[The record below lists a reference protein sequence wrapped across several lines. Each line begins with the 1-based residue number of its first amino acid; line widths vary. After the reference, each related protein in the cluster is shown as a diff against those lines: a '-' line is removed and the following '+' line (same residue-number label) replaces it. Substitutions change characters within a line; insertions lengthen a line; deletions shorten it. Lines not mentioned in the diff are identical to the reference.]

1 MALNPIQFAG
11 QVIEEFRRYQLTA
24 FPIADPRLASQASA
38 LLGAGAFRD
47 SPLTKGPYVSLARG
61 FREGATL
68 QALVEE
74 GVVHAALPG
83 AAEFPSLF
91 AHQEETLRAALA
103 GQHVLVSTGTGSG
116 KTESFL
122 YPIIDRC
129 LRMRDAGEP
138 EGVVAVLVY
147 PMNALAADQRDR
159 LRVLLA
165 GTGITYG
172 MYVGSTP
179 RRPSDSDVAH
189 LDEGQGREAL
199 LAARRKRKPDDLEI
213 VPWEECASEQEI
225 RERKPRILI
234 TNANQLELLI
244 TRQQDFELFT
254 GAPLSYIVLDEA
266 HTYSGATGAE
276 VACLVRRLRAF
287 AGKTADEVTCIAT
300 SATIVDPERGA
311 EVGPEFLA
319 RLCGVPQE
327 NVTLVTERYA
337 ELDWPG
343 ARSIPAEPDDPDAV
357 LAAVLDALGSGPAP
371 EDDETDDEEVGVDR
385 EALADAVAA
394 LTGSRPELPAGG
406 VAEALFEHLVRM
418 EPVRI
423 LAEELE
429 HARDLAEVTTVLRTR
444 LARTG
449 LPPETTTAEV
459 LAYLALGAFARRGDV
474 PLLRPKLH
482 VFVRGLEG
490 AVATFDGD
498 PPEPT
503 LWFSAGEALAT
514 GDVERQPT
522 AVFPLS
528 VCRTCGQHYFTTH
541 LHGFSLDGGDVAGGE
556 ASGDSAYWLAAPD
569 PDADGVA
576 RVRFTD
582 WFLAE
587 GDPDDEDEAAA
598 ANGTAR
604 GRAKASARLDER
616 RSEGWLC
623 TKCGCMHRDTTDAC
637 ANPQCTQPGPLA
649 RVYLVHEP
657 RAFRCLGCGAT
668 GRSGTGRDYEPIRPL
683 RASTVADVH
692 ILAQEMISAA
702 GSDEERHLLVFADN
716 RQDAAFQA
724 GWMRDHARRYRLR
737 YLMLE
742 ALGHLEKS
750 GGGPV
755 SVGDLH
761 AELLR
766 RLRSDRDLARA
777 VAPEAFDSAADEAFG
792 RDKAVQLSRFL
803 RIQILRELATSFTQR
818 DGLER
823 WGQLRVVYS
832 GLTPDEPRVRDLAAE
847 LAMTPEALCE
857 GAAALLDSWRRAR
870 MIHDADEP
878 IFARWW
884 TGGSEE
890 VQRGFIPYGFTE
902 VRPVGI
908 KLERRGGDVDKWVR
922 TVVSTTGRTGAVD
935 FVRRWGVEDPRA
947 AAEQVWELLRALDLV
962 TPVKL
967 VGGNDKPLG
976 GSGGAHQVD
985 ASRLGM
991 VRQSERYVCSVCR
1004 RVHSR
1009 PTPNGACTKT
1019 HCTGV
1024 VEPSPPPADDYN
1036 VSLLS
1041 RPFAMVTAEEHTA
1054 QVPADERFRIEKE
1067 FKRRGG
1073 TVNTLVASPT
1083 LELGVDI
1090 GALDLVLCRNV
1101 PPTPANYWQR
1111 VGRAGRRRRM
1121 AVVLV
1126 YCRRAVH
1133 DAYFFEQPEKLLGAP
1148 LRPPRFNLKNDVLVR
1163 KHVHAVVLS
1172 ELLRRATDDEATR
1185 DALAAA
1191 MPQYVRE
1198 YLFEGEDDRYRT
1210 APADVRTPLGALIDA
1225 NRQLLVDAVKR
1236 VFAAGWPAEAA
1247 NEVASEQLEAL
1258 VLGMPHELQGLV
1270 DLMHQRLTW
1279 VIETQRRLNAIASER
1294 LLTKDEERQRNR
1306 CGDYLHALKERQVR
1320 TYTLSVLAGEGF
1332 LPGYGLYDGGISA
1345 FPGWRGG
1352 AVSFE
1357 LSRPQAIA
1365 VREFVPGNMLYANRG
1380 RYRTA
1385 RYHFPVVGEE
1395 QVTEA
1400 YLADLASGFVTTA
1413 GTPSSGYGD
1422 STPVELPGL
1431 PIADVDLAH
1440 VSPIRDEE
1448 TDRFQVPVT
1457 ILGMARRHR
1466 RAGTAWTFGERT
1478 VHHVLGQGLRLVNAG
1493 PADRVRAGE
1502 PGYPVCIVC
1511 GATRSPYASPREHQD
1526 FTDWHL
1532 KHCGRRPLWLALTAN
1547 VVADAL
1553 HVHDLDDQ
1561 GDAANLGEAL
1571 RLGASQVLEME
1582 PDDLQILPVPKA
1594 DGRHDLYLYDPM
1606 PGGSGLLAQI
1616 IERWGEIA
1624 ATLHDLLESC
1634 PGGCEASCYSCL
1646 RTGRNVFWHRFLDRH
1661 RALELVAVMGT
1672 SPEKGHELQP
1682 LEDATFAGPVAT
1694 TNKAE
1699 DRLREL
1705 LTRAGLDGF
1714 VGQHEIEIGPPYER
1728 TVPDFAYVDAEVA
1741 VYLDGLS
1748 KGLHGSAERQRA
1760 DAIIRDQLED
1770 LGWKVVV
1777 IAASHLDDPVLL
1789 TSGFKRVARALK
1801 DKEAAAALSADGTW
1815 FHGEP
1820 SSEPGPIRDGAVA
1833 VVPASEAQPYVRHVP
1848 LYSIRAAAGR
1858 FLENAAAEEDGWVE
1872 APGQLREGMFA
1883 VRIAGRSMEPAIPD
1897 GALAVFRADP
1907 SGAALAGSREGKIVL
1922 AQLHEATDP
1931 EGGGSLT
1938 VKRYHSEKVAEDGE
1952 WRHAR
1957 IVLQSINR
1965 EIEDIELT
1973 PDQDVDV
1980 IAEFVTVLGGAGT
1993 SVGEPQG

>member
-1 MALNPIQFAG
+1 MALNPIQFTS

-24 FPIADPRLASQASA
+24 FPIADPRLAAQASA
-38 LLGAGAFRD
+38 LLGAGAFKD

-61 FREGATL
+61 FREGTSLA
-68 QALVEE
+68 AMVDE
-74 GVVHAALPG
+74 GLIHPALPG
-83 AAEFPSLF
+83 VAEFPSVF
-91 AHQEETLRAALA
+91 AHQEETLRAAL
-103 GQHVLVSTGTGSG
+103 GGRHVLVSTGTGSG

-129 LRMRDAGEP
+129 LRMRDAAEP
-138 EGVVAVLVY
+138 DGVVAVLVY

-159 LRVLLA
+159 LRLLLA

-179 RRPSDSDVAH
+179 RRPSDSDVTQ
-189 LDEGQGREAL
+189 LPQGADREAL
-199 LAARRKRKPDDLEI
+199 LAARRKRKANDVDV
-213 VPWEECASEQEI
+213 VPFEECASEQEI

-244 TRQQDFELFT
+244 TRQKDFELFT
-254 GAPLSYIVLDEA
+254 GAPLSFIVLDEA

-287 AGKTADEVTCIAT
+287 AARSADEVTCIAT

-311 EVGPEFLA
+311 EVAPEFLA
-319 RLCGVPQE
+319 RLCGVPHE
-327 NVTLVTERYA
+327 NVELVTEHYA
-337 ELDWPG
+337 ALDWPG
-343 ARSIPAEPDDPDAV
+343 SRSIPAEPGDPDAV
-357 LAAVLDALGSGPAP
+357 LAAVLDALGAAP
-371 EDDETDDEEVGVDR
+371 SPEEGQSADDEAAVDR
-385 EALADAVAA
+385 EALADAVAE
-394 LTGSRPELPAGG
+394 LTGARPVLPEGG
-406 VAEALFEHLVRM
+406 VAEALFEHLARM

-429 HARDLAEVTTVLRTR
+429 HARDLTEVTAQLRAR

-449 LPPETTTAEV
+449 LPPETTTSEV
-459 LAYLALGAFARRGDV
+459 LAYLALGGFARRGDV

-490 AVATFDGD
+490 AVATFEGD
-498 PPEPT
+498 ALEPK
-503 LWFSAGEALAT
+503 LWFSAGEALAAGKT
-514 GDVERQPT
+514 ERQPT

-528 VCRTCGQHYFTTH
+528 VCRTCGQHYLTTH
-541 LHGFSLDGGDVAGGE
+541 LHDFVLDDGDVAGGE
-556 ASGDSAYWLAAPD
+556 ASGDSAYWLASPD
-569 PDADGVA
+569 PDAEGVE

-587 GDPDDEDEAAA
+587 GDPHEDDDG
-598 ANGTAR
+598 NGGGKAR
-604 GRAKASARLDER
+604 SKASARLDER

-623 TKCGCMHRDTTDAC
+623 AQCGCMHRDDVGAC
-637 ANPQCTQPGPLA
+637 SNPHCAQPGPLA
-649 RVYLVHEP
+649 PIYLVHEP

-702 GSDEERHLLVFADN
+702 GADDERHLLIFADN

-742 ALGHLEKS
+742 ILGELEAS

-766 RLRSDRDLARA
+766 RLRADRDLARA
-777 VAPEAFDSAADEAFG
+777 VAPEAFDSGADESFG
-792 RDKAVQLSRFL
+792 RAAAAQLSRFL

-823 WGQLRVVYS
+823 WGQLRVVYA
-832 GLTPDEPRVRDLAAE
+832 GLTPDDKRVRDLATE
-847 LAMTPEALCE
+847 LAMSPEALCD
-857 GAAALLDSWRRAR
+857 GISALLDAWRRAR
-870 MIHDADEP
+870 MLHDADEP

-890 VQRGFIPYGFTE
+890 IQRGFIPYGFTE

-908 KLERRGGDVDKWVR
+908 KLKRQGGDVDKWVR
-922 TVVSTTGRTGAVD
+922 TVVSSRGRTGAVD
-935 FVRRWGVEDPRA
+935 FIRKWGVEDPPA

-967 VGGNDKPLG
+967 VGGTDHALG
-976 GSGGAHQVD
+976 GSAGTHQVD

-991 VRQSERYVCSVCR
+991 VRQSERHVCSVCR
-1004 RVHSR
+1004 RVHAR
-1009 PTPNGACTKT
+1009 PTPKGACSKT
-1019 HCTGV
+1019 HCAGAVDAT
-1024 VEPSPPPADDYN
+1024 PPPADDYN

-1041 RPFAMVTAEEHTA
+1041 RPFSMVTAEEHTA
-1054 QVPADERFRIEKE
+1054 QVPAERRDYIEKE

-1148 LRPPRFNLKNDVLVR
+1148 LRPPRFNLRNDVLVR
-1163 KHVHAVVLS
+1163 KHVHAVVVS
-1172 ELLRRATDDEATR
+1172 ELLRLAKDDDATR
-1185 DALAAA
+1185 GALEAAL
-1191 MPQYVRE
+1191 PQYVRE

-1210 APADVRTPLGALIDA
+1210 APADVRAPLGGLIDT
-1225 NRQLLVDAVKR
+1225 NRQLLVDAVKS
-1236 VFAAGWPAEAA
+1236 VFASGWPSEAA
-1247 NEVASEQLEAL
+1247 TEVAPDQLEGL
-1258 VLGMPHELQGLV
+1258 VLAMPGDLQGFV
-1270 DLMHQRLTW
+1270 DHLHQRLTW
-1279 VIETQRRLNAIASER
+1279 VIETQRRLNAMASER

-1345 FPGWRGG
+1345 FPGWSGG

-1385 RYHFPVVGEE
+1385 RYHFPVAGEE
-1395 QVTEA
+1395 QQTEA

-1422 STPVELPGL
+1422 SSPVELPGL

-1466 RAGTAWTFGERT
+1466 RGGTAWTFGERT
-1478 VHHVLGQGLRLVNAG
+1478 VHHLLGQGLRLVNAG

-1511 GATRSPYASPREHQD
+1511 GATRSPYASPKEHQD
-1526 FTDWHL
+1526 FTDWHV

-1553 HVHDLDDQ
+1553 HIHDLGDQ

-1571 RLGASQVLEME
+1571 RLGASQVLQME
-1582 PDDLQILPVPKA
+1582 PEDLQILPVPKA
-1594 DGRHDLYLYDPM
+1594 DGRHDLYVYDPM
-1606 PGGSGLLAQI
+1606 PGGSGLLGQI
-1616 IERWGEIA
+1616 IERWDEIA
-1624 ATLHDLLESC
+1624 STLHDLLDEC
-1634 PGGCEASCYSCL
+1634 PGGCESSCYSCL
-1646 RTGRNVFWHRFLDRH
+1646 RTGRNVFWHRFLDRS
-1661 RALELVAVMGT
+1661 RALELVSGMGT
-1672 SPEKGHELQP
+1672 AAEEGHELQQ
-1682 LEDATFAGPVAT
+1682 LEDASFLGPAAT
-1694 TNKAE
+1694 TNNAE
-1699 DRLREL
+1699 DRLSEF

-1714 VGQHEIEIGPPYER
+1714 VGQHEVEIGPPYGR
-1728 TVPDFAYVDAEVA
+1728 TIPDFAYVDAQVA

-1748 KGLHGSAERQRA
+1748 KGLHGNVERQRA
-1760 DAIIRDQLED
+1760 DAIIRGQLED
-1770 LGWKVVV
+1770 LDWKVVV

-1789 TSGFKRVARALK
+1789 AAGFKRVARALK
-1801 DKEAAAALSADGTW
+1801 GKEAAAQITADGKW
-1815 FHGEP
+1815 FHGDAATIDA
-1820 SSEPGPIRDGAVA
+1820 SENGAGEVA
-1833 VVPASEAQPYVRHVP
+1833 VLPAAQADPYVRHVP

-1858 FLENAAAEEDGWVE
+1858 FLENAEAQEEGWVE
-1872 APGQLREGMFA
+1872 VEGSLRDGMFA

-1897 GALAVFRADP
+1897 GAMAVFRADP
-1907 SGAALAGSREGKIVL
+1907 AGAPLAGSREGKIVL

-1931 EGGGSLT
+1931 EAGGSLT
-1938 VKRYHSEKVAEDGE
+1938 VKRYHSEKVAEEDG
-1952 WRHAR
+1952 WQHAR
-1957 IVLQSINR
+1957 IVLQSLNR
-1965 EIEDIELT
+1965 EVGDIELT

-1980 IAEFVTVLGGAGT
+1980 IAEFVTVLVAP
-1993 SVGEPQG
+1993 EEHAQD

>member
-1 MALNPIQFAG
+1 MALNPIQFSR
-11 QVIEEFRRYQLTA
+11 QVIDEFRRYQLTA
-24 FPIADPRLASQASA
+24 FPIADPRLAAQASE

-68 QALVEE
+68 DALVDE
-74 GVVHAALPG
+74 GLVHRALPG
-83 AAEFPSLF
+83 VAEFPSLF

-103 GQHVLVSTGTGSG
+103 GKHVLISTGTGSG

-122 YPIIDRC
+122 YPVIDRC
-129 LRMRDAGEP
+129 LRMRDAEAP
-138 EGVVAVLVY
+138 DGVVAVLVY

-159 LRVLLA
+159 LRPLLA

-179 RRPSDSDVAH
+179 RRPSDSDVTH
-189 LDEGQGREAL
+189 LEQGEGREAL
-199 LAARRKRKPDDLEI
+199 LAARRRRKAHEI
-213 VPWEECASEQEI
+213 EVVPFEECASEQEI
-225 RERKPRILI
+225 RERRPRILI

-254 GAPLSYIVLDEA
+254 GAPLSFIVLDEA

-287 AGKTADEVTCIAT
+287 AGKAADEVTCIAT
-300 SATIVDPERGA
+300 SATIVDPEHGA
-311 EVGPEFLA
+311 EVAPEFLA

-327 NVTLVTERYA
+327 QVGLVTERYA
-337 ELDWPG
+337 DLTWPG
-343 ARSIPAEPDDPDAV
+343 ARSIPAEPEDPDAV
-357 LAAVLDALGSGPAP
+357 LAAVLDALGTLPSPGDEEL
-371 EDDETDDEEVGVDR
+371 EDDEAAIDR
-385 EALADAVAA
+385 DALADAVAR
-394 LTGSRPELPAGG
+394 LTGARPQLPEGG
-406 VAEALFEHLVRM
+406 VAEALFDHLARM

-423 LAEELE
+423 LSEELE
-429 HARDLAEVTTVLRTR
+429 HARDLADVTATLRER

-490 AVATFDGD
+490 AAVTFGGE
-498 PPEPT
+498 PPRST
-503 LWFSAGEALAT
+503 LWFSAGEALAA
-514 GDVERQPT
+514 GEAERQPT

-528 VCRTCGQHYFTTH
+528 VCRTCGQHYLTAH
-541 LHGFSLDGGDVAGGE
+541 LHGFAVEDGEVTGGE
-556 ASGDSAYWLAAPD
+556 AAEDGGYWLASPD
-569 PDADGVA
+569 PDAEGVT

-587 GDPDDEDEAAA
+587 ADPEDDED
-598 ANGTAR
+598 GDGR
-604 GRAKASARLDER
+604 RAKATARLDER
-616 RSEGWLC
+616 RSEAWLC
-623 TKCGCMHRDTTDAC
+623 TKCGCVHRGEAERC
-637 ANPQCTQPGPLA
+637 RNPQCAQAGPLA
-649 RVYLVHEP
+649 RVFLVHEP
-657 RAFRCLGCGAT
+657 KAFRCLGCGAT
-668 GRSGTGRDYEPIRPL
+668 GRSGSGRLYEPIRPL

-702 GSDEERHLLVFADN
+702 GSDDERHLLIFADN

-737 YLMLE
+737 YLILE
-742 ALGHLEKS
+742 VLGQLE
-750 GGGPV
+750 GQRGGPV
-755 SVGDLH
+755 SIGDLH

-766 RLRSDRDLARA
+766 RLRADRDLARA
-777 VAPEAFDSAADEAFG
+777 VAPEAFDSGADEPFG
-792 RDKAVQLSRFL
+792 HATRVQLSRFL
-803 RIQILRELATSFTQR
+803 RIQLLRELATSFTQR

-823 WGQLRVVYS
+823 WGQLRVVYA
-832 GLTPDEPRVRDLAAE
+832 GLTPDEPRVRELAAE
-847 LAMTPEALCE
+847 LGMTPRDLCD
-857 GAAALLDSWRRAR
+857 GVAALLDAWRRAR
-870 MIHDADEP
+870 MLHDADEP

-890 VQRGFIPYGFTE
+890 IQRGFIPFGFTE
-902 VRPVGI
+902 VRPAGI
-908 KLERRGGDVDKWVR
+908 KLERQGGEVDRWVR
-922 TVVSTTGRTGAVD
+922 TVVSTHGRTGAVD
-935 FVRRWGVEDPRA
+935 FVRKWGVEDPKA
-947 AAEQVWELLRALDLV
+947 AAQQVWELLRSLDLV

-967 VGGNDKPLG
+967 VGANDKPLG
-976 GSGGAHQVD
+976 GSGGACQVD
-985 ASRLGM
+985 ASQLGM
-991 VRQSERYVCSVCR
+991 VRQSERFVCDVCR
-1004 RVHSR
+1004 RVHAR

-1019 HCTGV
+1019 HCPGTV
-1024 VEPSPPPADDYN
+1024 QDAPPPNEDYN

-1054 QVPADERFRIEKE
+1054 QVPAEERFRIEKE

-1073 TVNTLVASPT
+1073 AVNTLVASPT

-1101 PPTPANYWQR
+1101 PPAPANYWQR

-1133 DAYFFEQPEKLLGAP
+1133 DAYFFDQPEKLLGAP
-1148 LRPPRFNLKNDVLVR
+1148 LSPPRFNLKNDVLVR

-1172 ELLRRATDDEATR
+1172 ELLRLARDDERTSR
-1185 DALAAA
+1185 FLAAA
-1191 MPQYVRE
+1191 VPQYVHD

-1210 APADVRTPLGALIDA
+1210 APADVREPLGRIIDA
-1225 NRQLLVDAVKR
+1225 NRQLLADAVRR
-1236 VFAAGWPAEAA
+1236 VFAAGWPADAADEASP
-1247 NEVASEQLEAL
+1247 ERLERLLLA
-1258 VLGMPHELQGLV
+1258 MPADLQGLV
-1270 DLMHQRLTW
+1270 DHLHQRLMW
-1279 VIETQRRLNAIASER
+1279 VVETQRRLGTAAVER
-1294 LLTKDEERQRNR
+1294 PLTKDEERQRDR
-1306 CGDYLHALKERQVR
+1306 CEDYIRALKERQVR
-1320 TYTLSVLAGEGF
+1320 TYSLSVLAGEGF

-1352 AVSFE
+1352 SVSFE

-1380 RYRTA
+1380 RYRPA
-1385 RYHFPVVGEE
+1385 RYHFPVGGDE
-1395 QVTEA
+1395 QLTEA
-1400 YLADLASGFVTTA
+1400 YLADLASGFVTKA

-1422 STPVELPGL
+1422 GSPVELPGL

-1457 ILGMARRHR
+1457 ILGMALRLRRGGR
-1466 RAGTAWTFGERT
+1466 AWTFGERT

-1511 GATRSPYASPREHQD
+1511 GATRSPYASPKEHQD
-1526 FTDWHL
+1526 FGDWHL
-1532 KHCGRRPLWLALTAN
+1532 KHCGRRPQWLALTAN
-1547 VVADAL
+1547 VIADAL

-1582 PDDLQILPVPKA
+1582 PDDLQILPVPTA
-1594 DGRHDLYLYDPM
+1594 DGRQDLYVYDPM
-1606 PGGSGLLAQI
+1606 PGGSGLLAQM
-1616 IERWGEIA
+1616 IERWDEIA
-1624 ATLHDLLESC
+1624 SALHDLLDAC
-1634 PGGCEASCYSCL
+1634 PGGCETSCYSCL

-1661 RALELVAVMGT
+1661 RALELVGAM
-1672 SPEKGHELQP
+1672 SAAPEPGHDLQP
-1682 LEDATFAGPVAT
+1682 LEDATFLGPALT

-1699 DRLREL
+1699 DRLRDFL
-1705 LTRAGLDGF
+1705 GRAGLDGF
-1714 VGQHEIEIGPPYER
+1714 VGQHAIELGPPYNR
-1728 TVPDFAYVDAEVA
+1728 TVPDFAYVDAHVA

-1748 KGLHGSAERQRA
+1748 KSLHGSTERQRA
-1760 DAIIRDQLED
+1760 DAIVRDQLED

-1789 TSGFKRVARALK
+1789 TAGFKRIARAIAG
-1801 DKEAAAALSADGTW
+1801 KEAAAQITAEGAW
-1815 FHGEP
+1815 FHGRDEGEP
-1820 SSEPGPIRDGAVA
+1820 SAIQAGDVA
-1833 VVPASEAQPYVRHVP
+1833 VVARADAQPYVRHVP

-1858 FLENAAAEEDGWVE
+1858 FLENAEVEEDGWVE
-1872 APGQLREGMFA
+1872 VPGRLREGMFA
-1883 VRIAGRSMEPAIPD
+1883 LRIAGRSMEPAIPD
-1897 GALAVFRADP
+1897 GAVAVFRADR
-1907 SGAALAGSREGKIVL
+1907 SGGPLAGSREGKIVL

-1938 VKRYHSEKVAEDGE
+1938 VRRYHSEKVVEDDE
-1952 WRHAR
+1952 WRHSR
-1957 IVLQSINR
+1957 VVLQSLNPAV
-1965 EIEDIELT
+1965 EDVEL
-1973 PDQDVDV
+1973 DVGQDVDV
-1980 IAEFVTVLGGAGT
+1980 IAELVTVLASAADPGRPRPG
-1993 SVGEPQG
+1993 

>member
-1 MALNPIQFAG
+1 MALNPIQFTRG
-11 QVIEEFRRYQLTA
+11 VVEEFRRYQLTA
-24 FPIADPRLASQASA
+24 FPIADPRLAAQASA
-38 LLGAGAFRD
+38 LLGVGAFGD

-68 QALVEE
+68 PALVEE
-74 GVVHAALPG
+74 GLIHPALPG
-83 AAEFPSLF
+83 VAEFPSLF
-91 AHQEETLRAALA
+91 AHQEETLRAALD
-103 GQHVLVSTGTGSG
+103 GRHTLISTGTGSG

-129 LRMRDAGEP
+129 LRMRDAQEP
-138 EGVVAVLVY
+138 DGVAAVLVY

-159 LRVLLA
+159 LRLLLA

-179 RRPSDSDVAH
+179 RRPSDSDVIQLA
-189 LDEGQGREAL
+189 EGEGREAL
-199 LAARRKRKPDDLEI
+199 LAARRKRKANDLDV
-213 VPWEECASEQEI
+213 VPFEECATRQEI

-244 TRQQDFELFT
+244 TRQEDFELFT
-254 GAPLSYIVLDEA
+254 GAPLSFIVLDEA
-266 HTYSGATGAE
+266 HTYAGATGAE

-287 AGKTADEVTCIAT
+287 AGKDADDVVCIAT

-327 NVTLVTERYA
+327 RVELVTEHYA
-337 ELDWPG
+337 DLDWPG

-357 LAAVLDALGSGPAP
+357 LATILDALGSAP
-371 EDDETDDEEVGVDR
+371 VDEEEPQSEEAGVDR
-385 EALADAVAA
+385 EALADAVAT
-394 LTGSRPELPAGG
+394 LTGTRPVLPAGG
-406 VAEALFEHLVRM
+406 VAEALYEHLARM

-423 LAEELE
+423 LASELE
-429 HARDLAEVTTVLRTR
+429 HARDLADVTAQLRLQ

-449 LPPETTTAEV
+449 LPPESTTAEV

-498 PPEPT
+498 PLEPR
-503 LWFSAGEALAT
+503 LWFSAGEALAAS
-514 GDVERQPT
+514 DAERQPT
-522 AVFPLS
+522 SVFPLS
-528 VCRTCGQHYFTTH
+528 VCRTCGQHYFTAY
-541 LHGFSLDGGDVAGGE
+541 LHGFELDDGDLAGGQAE
-556 ASGDSAYWLAAPD
+556 GDSAHWLPSPD
-569 PDADGVA
+569 PEADGAA

-587 GDPDDEDEAAA
+587 ADPEDDEDGSGAD
-598 ANGTAR
+598 GKTA
-604 GRAKASARLDER
+604 GRSKVAARLDAR
-616 RSEGWLC
+616 RSEAWLC
-623 TKCGCMHRDTTDAC
+623 AHCGCVHRDAMNCCSNLEC
-637 ANPQCTQPGPLA
+637 ARPGPLA
-649 RVYLVHEP
+649 RIYLVHEP
-657 RAFRCLGCGAT
+657 KAFRCLGCGAT
-668 GRSGTGRDYEPIRPL
+668 GRSGAGRDYEPIRPL

-692 ILAQEMISAA
+692 ILAQEMVSAA
-702 GSDEERHLLVFADN
+702 GTDDERHLLIFADN

-742 ALGHLEKS
+742 VLGELEV
-750 GGGPV
+750 GRRGPV
-755 SVGDLH
+755 SLGDLH

-766 RLRSDRDLARA
+766 RLRADRDLARA
-777 VAPEAFDSAADEAFG
+777 VAPEAFDSGADESFG
-792 RDKAVQLSRFL
+792 RGAMAQLSRFL
-803 RIQILRELATSFTQR
+803 RIQILRELATSFSQR

-832 GLTPDEPRVRDLAAE
+832 GLTPDEPRVRALATE
-847 LAMTPEALCE
+847 LAMAPDSLCD
-857 GAAALLDSWRRAR
+857 GAAALLDVWRRTR
-870 MIHDADEP
+870 MLHDSDEP
-878 IFARWW
+878 LFARWW
-884 TGGSEE
+884 NGGSEE
-890 VQRGFIPYGFTE
+890 IQRGFIPFGFTE

-908 KLERRGGDVDKWVR
+908 KLAREGGEVDKWVR
-922 TVVSTTGRTGAVD
+922 TVVSTHGRTGAVD
-935 FVRRWGVEDPRA
+935 FVRKWGVKDPRA
-947 AAEQVWELLRALDLV
+947 AAEQVWGLLTALELV

-967 VGGNDKPLG
+967 IAGNDKPLG

-991 VRQSERYVCSVCR
+991 VRQSARYICTVCR
-1004 RVHSR
+1004 RVHAR
-1009 PTPNGACTKT
+1009 PTPRGACTKT
-1019 HCTGV
+1019 HCAGA
-1024 VEPSPPPADDYN
+1024 VEEAPPPTDDYN
-1036 VSLLS
+1036 VSLLT

-1054 QVPADERFRIEKE
+1054 QVPADERSRIEKE

-1101 PPTPANYWQR
+1101 PPTPSNYWQR

-1121 AVVLV
+1121 AVILV

-1133 DAYFFEQPEKLLGAP
+1133 DTYFFEQPEKLLGAQ

-1163 KHVHAVVLS
+1163 KHVHGVVLS
-1172 ELLRRATDDEATR
+1172 ELLRLATDEETTR
-1185 DALAAA
+1185 EEFGAAV
-1191 MPQYVRE
+1191 PQYVRD

-1210 APADVRTPLGALIDA
+1210 APADVRSPLGGLIDA
-1225 NRQLLVDAVKR
+1225 NRELLVDAVKR
-1236 VFAAGWPAEAA
+1236 VFAAGWPSEAA
-1247 NEVASEQLEAL
+1247 AEVAPDQLESL
-1258 VLGMPHELQGLV
+1258 VLALPADLQDLV
-1270 DLMHQRLTW
+1270 DHLHQRLMW
-1279 VIETQRRLNAIASER
+1279 VVDTQRRLALAGVER
-1294 LLTKDEERQRNR
+1294 PLTKDEERQRDR
-1306 CGDYLHALKERQVR
+1306 CDDYIRAFKERETR

-1365 VREFVPGNMLYANRG
+1365 VREFIPGNLLYANRG

-1385 RYHFPVVGEE
+1385 RYHFPVAGEE
-1395 QVTEA
+1395 QPTEA
-1400 YLADLASGFVTTA
+1400 YLADFASGFVTAA
-1413 GTPSSGYGD
+1413 GAPSTGYGE
-1422 STPVELPGL
+1422 SSPVELSGL
-1431 PIADVDLAH
+1431 PIADVDLAY

-1466 RAGTAWTFGERT
+1466 RGGTAWTFGERT
-1478 VHHVLGQGLRLVNAG
+1478 VHHVLGQGLRLINAG

-1511 GATRSPYASPREHQD
+1511 GATRSPYASPKEHQD

-1582 PDDLQILPVPKA
+1582 PEDLQILPVPKA
-1594 DGRHDLYLYDPM
+1594 DGRHDLYVYDPM

-1616 IERWGEIA
+1616 IERWDEIA
-1624 ATLHDLLESC
+1624 STLQDLLDHC
-1634 PGGCEASCYSCL
+1634 AGGCESSCYSCL

-1661 RALELVAVMGT
+1661 RALELVANLGMVPQEGY
-1672 SPEKGHELQP
+1672 ELQP
-1682 LEDATFAGPVAT
+1682 LEDATFDGPVST
-1694 TNKAE
+1694 TNKSE
-1699 DRLREL
+1699 DRLSEL
-1705 LTRAGLDGF
+1705 LTRAGLGGF
-1714 VGQHEIEIGPPYER
+1714 VGQYDIATGPPYGR
-1728 TVPDFAYVDAEVA
+1728 TIPDFAYVDAKVS

-1748 KGLHGSAERQRA
+1748 KDLHGSVERQRT
-1760 DAIIRDQLED
+1760 DGIIRDQLED

-1789 TSGFKRVARALK
+1789 TAGFKRVARALK
-1801 DKEAAAALSADGTW
+1801 GNEAAATITADGPW
-1815 FHGEP
+1815 FHGETP
-1820 SSEPGPIRDGAVA
+1820 ALSENASGAVA
-1833 VVPASEAQPYVRHVP
+1833 VA
-1848 LYSIRAAAGR
+1848 L
-1858 FLENAAAEEDGWVE
+1858 VE
-1872 APGQLREGMFA
+1872 AAKPR
-1883 VRIAGRSMEPAIPD
+1883 V
-1897 GALAVFRADP
+1897 
-1907 SGAALAGSREGKIVL
+1907 
-1922 AQLHEATDP
+1922 
-1931 EGGGSLT
+1931 
-1938 VKRYHSEKVAEDGE
+1938 
-1952 WRHAR
+1952 
-1957 IVLQSINR
+1957 
-1965 EIEDIELT
+1965 
-1973 PDQDVDV
+1973 
-1980 IAEFVTVLGGAGT
+1980 
-1993 SVGEPQG
+1993 

>member
-1 MALNPIQFAG
+1 MALNPIQFSG

-24 FPIADPRLASQASA
+24 FPIADPRLAAQASA
-38 LLGAGAFRD
+38 LLGAGTFKD
-47 SPLTKGPYVSLARG
+47 SPLTKGPFVSLARG

-68 QALVEE
+68 DVLVDE
-74 GVVHAALPG
+74 GLVHAALPG
-83 AAEFPSLF
+83 VAEFPSLF
-91 AHQEETLRAALA
+91 AHQEETLRAAL
-103 GQHVLVSTGTGSG
+103 GGKHVLVSTGTGSG

-129 LRMRDAGEP
+129 LRIRDAEEP
-138 EGVVAVLVY
+138 DGVVAVLVY

-159 LRVLLA
+159 LRLLLA

-179 RRPSDSDVAH
+179 RRPSDSDVTH
-189 LDEGQGREAL
+189 LGEGEGREAL
-199 LAARRKRKPDDLEI
+199 LAARRKRKANDLDV
-213 VPWEECASEQEI
+213 VPFEECASEQEI

-244 TRQQDFELFT
+244 TRQQDFELFK
-254 GAPLSYIVLDEA
+254 GAPLSFIVLDEA

-287 AGKTADEVTCIAT
+287 AGKSADEVTCIAT

-311 EVGPEFLA
+311 EVAPEFLA

-327 NVTLVTERYA
+327 QVELVTERYA
-337 ELDWPG
+337 ELNWPG
-343 ARSIPAEPDDPDAV
+343 ARSIPEEPADPDAV
-357 LAAVLDALGSGPAP
+357 LSAVLDALGAGPSP
-371 EDDETDDEEVGVDR
+371 GEEETEGEEDGVER
-385 EALADAVAA
+385 EALADAVEQ
-394 LTGSRPELPAGG
+394 LTGARPEFAEGA
-406 VAEALFEHLVRM
+406 VAEGLFEHLARM

-423 LAEELE
+423 LSEELE
-429 HARDLAEVTTVLRTR
+429 HARDLAEVTETMRQR
-444 LARTG
+444 LGRTG

-490 AVATFDGD
+490 AVVTFDGD
-498 PPEPT
+498 PPEPR
-503 LWFSAGEALAT
+503 LWFSAGEALAA
-514 GDVERQPT
+514 GEAERQPT

-528 VCRTCGQHYFTTH
+528 VCRTCGQHYLTTH
-541 LHGFSLDGGDVAGGE
+541 LHGYAVEDGEASGGE
-556 ASGDSAYWLAAPD
+556 ASGDSAYWLASPD
-569 PDADGVA
+569 PEAEGVT

-587 GDPDDEDEAAA
+587 ADPDEDEDE
-598 ANGTAR
+598 GGSGKR
-604 GRAKASARLDER
+604 SKASARLDER
-616 RSEGWLC
+616 RTEAWLC
-623 TKCGCMHRDTTDAC
+623 TKCGCVHRDEQDAC
-637 ANPQCTQPGPLA
+637 QNPQCAHAGPLA
-649 RVYLVHEP
+649 RIYLVHEP

-702 GSDEERHLLVFADN
+702 GSEDERHLLVFADN

-742 ALGHLEKS
+742 VLGQLEEA

-761 AELLR
+761 AELLK
-766 RLRSDRDLARA
+766 RLRADRDLARA
-777 VAPEAFDSAADEAFG
+777 VAPEAFDSGADEAFG
-792 RDKAVQLSRFL
+792 RGAAAQLSRFL

-832 GLTPDEPRVRDLAAE
+832 DLTPDEPRVKAVAAE
-847 LAMTPEALCE
+847 LAMSAEELCH
-857 GAAALLDSWRRAR
+857 GVAALLDAWRRGR
-870 MIHDADEP
+870 MLHDADEP

-884 TGGSEE
+884 NGGSEE
-890 VQRGFIPYGFTE
+890 IQRGFIPFGFTE
-902 VRPVGI
+902 VRPAGI
-908 KLERRGGDVDKWVR
+908 KLERQGGDVDKWVR
-922 TVVSTTGRTGAVD
+922 TVISPRGRTGAVD
-935 FVRRWGVEDPRA
+935 FIRKWGVDDPKA

-967 VGGNDKPLG
+967 VAANDKPLG
-976 GSGGAHQVD
+976 GSGGAHQVA
-985 ASRLGM
+985 ASRFGL
-991 VRQSERYVCSVCR
+991 VRQNERFVCNVCR
-1004 RVHSR
+1004 RVHAR
-1009 PTPNGACTKT
+1009 PTPNGACTKM
-1019 HCTGV
+1019 HCAGT
-1024 VEPSPPPADDYN
+1024 VEDAPPPGEDYN

-1054 QVPADERFRIEKE
+1054 QVPADERLRIEKE
-1067 FKRRGG
+1067 FKLRGG

-1126 YCRRAVH
+1126 YCRRAIH

-1172 ELLRRATDDEATR
+1172 ELLRLAKDDEATSQ
-1185 DALAAA
+1185 ALEAAA
-1191 MPQYVRE
+1191 PQYVRE

-1210 APADVRTPLGALIDA
+1210 APADVRSPLGSLIDA

-1236 VFAAGWPAEAA
+1236 VFGAGWPAEAA
-1247 NEVASEQLEAL
+1247 NEVAHERLEGL
-1258 VLGMPHELQGLV
+1258 VMAMPADLQGLV
-1270 DLMHQRLTW
+1270 DHLHQRLMW
-1279 VIETQRRLNAIASER
+1279 VVETQRRLATTAVER
-1294 LLTKDEERQRNR
+1294 PLTKDEERQRDR
-1306 CGDYLHALKERQVR
+1306 CEDYIRALKERQVR

-1385 RYHFPVVGEE
+1385 RYHFAVAGEE
-1395 QVTEA
+1395 QLTEA
-1400 YLADLASGFVTTA
+1400 YLADLASGFITKA
-1413 GTPSSGYGD
+1413 GTPSSGYGE
-1422 STPVELPGL
+1422 SSPVELPGL

-1457 ILGMARRHR
+1457 VLGMALRHR
-1466 RAGTAWTFGERT
+1466 RSGTAWTLGERT

-1511 GATRSPYASPREHQD
+1511 GATRSPYASPKEHQD

-1532 KHCGRRPLWLALTAN
+1532 KHCGRKPLWLALTAN
-1547 VVADAL
+1547 VIADAL
-1553 HVHDLDDQ
+1553 HVQDLDDQ
-1561 GDAANLGEAL
+1561 ADAANLGEAI

-1582 PDDLQILPVPKA
+1582 PDDLQILPVPQA
-1594 DGRHDLYLYDPM
+1594 DGRHDLYVYDPM

-1616 IERWGEIA
+1616 IERWDEIA
-1624 ATLHDLLESC
+1624 QTLHDLLDHC
-1634 PGGCEASCYSCL
+1634 PGGCETSCYSCL
-1646 RTGRNVFWHRFLDRH
+1646 RTGRNVFWHRFLDRY
-1661 RALELVAVMGT
+1661 RALELVGEMGT
-1672 SPEKGHELQP
+1672 APQESHELQP
-1682 LEDATFAGPVAT
+1682 LEDASFAGPAVT
-1694 TNKAE
+1694 TNTAE
-1699 DRLREL
+1699 DRLSEL

-1714 VGQHEIEIGPPYER
+1714 VGQHEIEIGPPFGR
-1728 TVPDFAYVDAEVA
+1728 TVPDFAYVDEKVA

-1748 KGLHGSAERQRA
+1748 RNLHGGVERQRT
-1760 DAIIRDQLED
+1760 DAIIRGQVEEQD
-1770 LGWKVVV
+1770 WTVVV
-1777 IAASHLDDPVLL
+1777 IGATHLDDPVLL
-1789 TSGFKRVARALK
+1789 TEGFKRVARALRRK
-1801 DKEAAAALSADGTW
+1801 DRAAALAADETW
-1815 FHGEP
+1815 FHG
-1820 SSEPGPIRDGAVA
+1820 GPAAGETAVDGASELSVIS
-1833 VVPASEAQPYVRHVP
+1833 ASDAEPYVRHVP

-1858 FLENAAAEEDGWVE
+1858 FLENAATEEDGWVE
-1872 APGQLREGMFA
+1872 APGVLRDGMFA
-1883 VRIAGRSMEPAIPD
+1883 VRVTGRSMEPAIPD
-1897 GALAVFRADP
+1897 GAVAVFRADP
-1907 SGAALAGSREGKIVL
+1907 DGAPLAGSREGKIVL
-1922 AQLHEATDP
+1922 AQLHEASDP

-1938 VKRYHSEKVAEDGE
+1938 VKRYHSEKGVEDDE
-1952 WRHAR
+1952 WRHTR
-1957 IVLQSINR
+1957 VVLQSLNR
-1965 EIEDIELT
+1965 EVGDIELT

-1980 IAEFVTVLGGAGT
+1980 IAEFVTVLAGT
-1993 SVGEPQG
+1993 QTSHGESQD

>member
-1 MALNPIQFAG
+1 MALNPIQFTS

-24 FPIADPRLASQASA
+24 FPIADPRLAAQAAA
-38 LLGAGAFRD
+38 LLGAGAFKD

-68 QALVEE
+68 PALVEE
-74 GVVHAALPG
+74 GLVHPALPG
-83 AAEFPSLF
+83 VAEFPSLF
-91 AHQEETLRAALA
+91 AHQEDTLRAALD
-103 GQHVLVSTGTGSG
+103 GRHVLVSTGTGSG

-129 LRMRDAGEP
+129 LRMRDAEEP
-138 EGVVAVLVY
+138 DGVVAVLVY

-159 LRVLLA
+159 LRLLLA

-179 RRPSDSDVAH
+179 RRPSDSDVTQ
-189 LDEGQGREAL
+189 LPEGADREAL
-199 LAARRKRKPDDLEI
+199 LAARRKRKASDVDV
-213 VPWEECASEQEI
+213 VPFEECASEQEI

-254 GAPLSYIVLDEA
+254 GAPLSFIVLDEA

-287 AGKTADEVTCIAT
+287 AGKSADDVTCIAT
-300 SATIVDPERGA
+300 SATIVDPERRA
-311 EVGPEFLA
+311 EVAPEFLA
-319 RLCGVPQE
+319 RLCGVPHE
-327 NVTLVTERYA
+327 HVELVTERYA
-337 ELDWPG
+337 DLAWPG
-343 ARSIPAEPDDPDAV
+343 SRSIPAEPGDPDAV
-357 LAAVLDALGSGPAP
+357 LAAVLDALGAAVAP
-371 EDDETDDEEVGVDR
+371 DEGDLADDEAAVDK
-385 EALADAVAA
+385 EALADAVAE
-394 LTGSRPELPAGG
+394 LTGKRPELPEGG
-406 VAEALFEHLVRM
+406 VAEALFDHLAQV

-429 HARDLAEVTTVLRTR
+429 HARDLGEVTAQLRSR

-449 LPPETTTAEV
+449 LPPETTTSEV
-459 LAYLALGAFARRGDV
+459 LAYLALGTFARRGDV

-498 PPEPT
+498 PLEPQ
-503 LWFSAGEALAT
+503 LWFSAGEALAA
-514 GDVERQPT
+514 GEAERQPT

-528 VCRTCGQHYFTTH
+528 VCRTCGQHYLTTH
-541 LHGFSLDGGDVAGGE
+541 LHDFVLDDGHVAGGE
-556 ASGDSAYWLAAPD
+556 ASGDSAYWLASPD
-569 PDADGVA
+569 PDAEGVE

-587 GDPDDEDEAAA
+587 GDPDEDDDSSG
-598 ANGTAR
+598 NGNGKAR
-604 GRAKASARLDER
+604 SKASARLDER
-616 RSEGWLC
+616 RSGAWLC
-623 TKCGCMHRDTTDAC
+623 AQSGCMHRDEAEAC
-637 ANPQCTQPGPLA
+637 LNPQCAQPGPLVP
-649 RVYLVHEP
+649 VYIVHEP
-657 RAFRCLGCGAT
+657 KAFRCLGCGAT

-702 GSDEERHLLVFADN
+702 GTDDERHLLIFADN

-742 ALGHLEKS
+742 MLGELEAS

-761 AELLR
+761 AQLLR
-766 RLRSDRDLARA
+766 RLRADRDLARA
-777 VAPEAFDSAADEAFG
+777 VAPEAFDSGADESFG
-792 RDKAVQLSRFL
+792 RGAAAQLSRFL

-823 WGQLRVVYS
+823 WGQLRVAYA
-832 GLTPDEPRVRDLAAE
+832 GLTPDDQRVRDLATE
-847 LAMTPEALCE
+847 LAMSPEALCD
-857 GAAALLDSWRRAR
+857 GISALLDAWRRAR
-870 MIHDADEP
+870 MLHDADEP

-908 KLERRGGDVDKWVR
+908 KLKRQGGDIDKWVR
-922 TVVSTTGRTGAVD
+922 TVVSSRGRTGAVD
-935 FVRRWGVEDPRA
+935 FIRKWGVEDPPA
-947 AAEQVWELLRALDLV
+947 AAERIWELLRALDLL

-967 VGGNDKPLG
+967 VGGNDKALG
-976 GSGGAHQVD
+976 GSAGTHQVD
-985 ASRLGM
+985 ASRVGM

-1009 PTPNGACTKT
+1009 PTPNGACSKT
-1019 HCTGV
+1019 HCAGT
-1024 VEPSPPPADDYN
+1024 VEAAPPPADDYN

-1041 RPFAMVTAEEHTA
+1041 RPFSMVTAEEHTA
-1054 QVPADERFRIEKE
+1054 QVPAERRDQIEKE

-1163 KHVHAVVLS
+1163 KHVHAVVVS
-1172 ELLRRATDDEATR
+1172 ELLRLAKDNETTR
-1185 DALAAA
+1185 GALDAAL
-1191 MPQYVRE
+1191 PQYVRE

-1210 APADVRTPLGALIDA
+1210 APADVRAPLGGLIDA
-1225 NRQLLVDAVKR
+1225 NRQLLVDAVKS
-1236 VFAAGWPAEAA
+1236 VFASGWPSEAA
-1247 NEVASEQLEAL
+1247 AEVAPDQLEGL
-1258 VLGMPHELQGLV
+1258 VLAMPCDLQGFV
-1270 DLMHQRLTW
+1270 DHLHQRLTW

-1345 FPGWRGG
+1345 FPGWSGG

-1385 RYHFPVVGEE
+1385 RYHFPVAGEE
-1395 QVTEA
+1395 QQTEA

-1422 STPVELPGL
+1422 SSPVELPGL

-1466 RAGTAWTFGERT
+1466 RGGTAWTFGERT
-1478 VHHVLGQGLRLVNAG
+1478 VHHLLGQGLRLVNAG

-1511 GATRSPYASPREHQD
+1511 GATRSPYASPKEHQN
-1526 FTDWHL
+1526 FTDWHV

-1553 HVHDLDDQ
+1553 HIHDLDDQ

-1582 PDDLQILPVPKA
+1582 PEDLQILPVPKA
-1594 DGRHDLYLYDPM
+1594 DGRHDLYVYDPM
-1606 PGGSGLLAQI
+1606 PGGSGLLGQI
-1616 IERWGEIA
+1616 VERWDEIA
-1624 ATLHDLLESC
+1624 STLHDLLDDC
-1634 PGGCEASCYSCL
+1634 PGGCESSCYSCL
-1646 RTGRNVFWHRFLDRH
+1646 RTGRNVFWHRFLDRN
-1661 RALELVAVMGT
+1661 RALELVSSLGITA
-1672 SPEKGHELQP
+1672 EEGHELQQ
-1682 LEDATFAGPVAT
+1682 LEDASFLGPAAT
-1694 TNKAE
+1694 TNNAE
-1699 DRLREL
+1699 DLLSEY

-1714 VGQHEIEIGPPYER
+1714 VGQHEIEIGPPYGR
-1728 TVPDFAYVDAEVA
+1728 TIPDFAYVDAQVA

-1748 KGLHGSAERQRA
+1748 KGLHGNVERQRA
-1760 DAIIRDQLED
+1760 DAIMRGQLED
-1770 LGWKVVV
+1770 FDWKVVV
-1777 IAASHLDDPVLL
+1777 IAAPHLDDPVLL
-1789 TSGFKRVARALK
+1789 AAGFKRVARALK
-1801 DKEAAAALSADGTW
+1801 GKEAAAEITADGKW
-1815 FHGEP
+1815 FHGDTP
-1820 SSEPGPIRDGAVA
+1820 SGEASENGATDVA
-1833 VVPASEAQPYVRHVP
+1833 VLLAADAEPYVRHVP

-1858 FLENAAAEEDGWVE
+1858 FLENAEADEEGWVE
-1872 APGQLREGMFA
+1872 VAGSLRNGMFA
-1883 VRIAGRSMEPAIPD
+1883 VRIEGRSMEPAIPD
-1897 GALAVFRADP
+1897 GAMAVFRADP
-1907 SGAALAGSREGKIVL
+1907 AGAPLAGSREVKIVL

-1938 VKRYHSEKVAEDGE
+1938 VKRYHSEKVVEDDE
-1952 WRHAR
+1952 WQHTR
-1957 IVLQSINR
+1957 IVLQSLNR
-1965 EIEDIELT
+1965 EVEDIELT

-1980 IAEFVTVLGGAGT
+1980 IAEFVTVLGA
-1993 SVGEPQG
+1993 PDAAQD